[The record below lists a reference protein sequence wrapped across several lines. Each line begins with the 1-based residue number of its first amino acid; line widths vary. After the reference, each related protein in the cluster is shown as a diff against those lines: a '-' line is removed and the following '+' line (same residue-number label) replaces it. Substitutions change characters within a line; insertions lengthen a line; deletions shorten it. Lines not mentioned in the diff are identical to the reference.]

1 MLNYIKNIIKRGSF
15 EFAGNSVMYVIN
27 SVDNMMWFR
36 LSDICSAINVTD
48 WCNPKHKNYL
58 MGKGKLDNKRR
69 ILFTQS
75 KVYAWGINEE
85 NVIWLLEEYAETN
98 STRADRAARLLNIIK
113 KFIEREKGLD
123 TSIEE
128 KSLKEMTIESD
139 LKYEQDNSP
148 MIFNYN
154 GNPITFKRVD
164 GSVMI
169 NATEMAK
176 SFGKRVPEWTRL
188 KSTKDFLDTLWT
200 MKNSKNPVV
209 QKMHYEIQQV
219 DDEGLKH
226 ILKCL
231 TTDIHLIVTT
241 NGGQV
246 QGTWMHED
254 VALEFARWLAPEFA
268 IWCNDMIKKLI
279 TTGSV
284 SMLDSTNFGGFPIP
298 QKFSDALLLSAHLQ
312 QKIEEQEA
320 KIEED
325 KPKVEYYSAMVENR
339 DYFTTTTIA
348 TELRTTSQ
356 VLNQFLCK
364 KGVLTGKSGSWK
376 ATDEHQTLLSPSP
389 FKSIIRWNHEGRTL
403 IHQLWEEKV
412 EELVE
417 A

>member
-15 EFAGNSVMYVIN
+15 EFAGNSVMYIIN

-85 NVIWLLEEYAETN
+85 DVVWLLEEYAETS
-98 STRADRAARLLNIIK
+98 STKAERASRLLNIIK
-113 KFIEREKGLD
+113 KFIEREKGVEMKV
-123 TSIEE
+123 EE
-128 KSLKEMTIESD
+128 CCINETVEPINKQEPIGLPTIFS
-139 LKYEQDNSP
+139 
-148 MIFNYN
+148 YN
-154 GNPITFKRVD
+154 GNPVTFKNVD
-164 GSVMI
+164 GTVMV
-169 NATEMAK
+169 NATQMAK
-176 SFGKRVPEWTRL
+176 QYDKRTTDWVRL
-188 KSTKDFLDTLWT
+188 PSTKRFLSTLAEVR
-200 MKNSKNPVV
+200 KS
-209 QKMHYEIQQV
+209 HFAYIQSI
-219 DDEGLKH
+219 K
-226 ILKCL
+226 
-231 TTDIHLIVTT
+231 
-241 NGGQV
+241 GGV
-246 QGTWMHED
+246 NCGGETWMHED
-254 VALEFARWLAPEFA
+254 VALEFARWLSPEFA
-268 IWCNDMIKKLI
+268 IWCNDKIKELI
-279 TTGSV
+279 TTGTTSLYNNV
-284 SMLDSTNFGGFPIP
+284 NFGGFPIP

-312 QKIEEQEA
+312 QKVEEQEA

-325 KPKVEYYSAMVENR
+325 KPKVEYYTGMVENR

-356 VLNQFLCK
+356 VLNQFLCN

-376 ATDEHQTLLSPSP
+376 VTDEHQTLLSPSP